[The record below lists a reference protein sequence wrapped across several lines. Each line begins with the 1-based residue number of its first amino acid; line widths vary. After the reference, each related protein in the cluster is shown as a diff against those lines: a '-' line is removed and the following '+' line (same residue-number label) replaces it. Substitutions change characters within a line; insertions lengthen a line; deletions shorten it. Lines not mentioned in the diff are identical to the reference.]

1 MLLFIRCEK
10 GGDKMSYISILNK
23 VAKEHKTTP
32 EAVDKEIREAIKYTG
47 MDIEPEAFIKIISA
61 KVKVQMAV

>member
-1 MLLFIRCEK
+1 
-10 GGDKMSYISILNK
+10 MSYISILNK

-47 MDIEPEAFIKIISA
+47 MNIELEAFIKIISA
-61 KVKVQMAV
+61 KVKAQMTV